1 MKLTDADNAADGI
14 FFPALEQNMMGAVL
28 INENDEV
35 MFFNPAAEKL
45 WGYKREEVIGNNID
59 MLIPRDLRPA
69 HPQYIRHNRE
79 GGKARVEGMSRELQ
93 LEKKDGSK
101 IWTRF
106 ALSKVSA
113 EGKVYYL
120 ALVRDASVEMAQ
132 KEQTRQLIIAV
143 DHLDRPVIVLDPERH
158 IVQCNRAFTEMF
170 GYCINEASGMQPD
183 TLLNIPEFPAGSP
196 PFHEMGEIIC
206 RNIESVL
213 NESHVSLFALR
224 NGMPIHW
231 ASSSHGAEVQNAQ
244 SWSATIRQR
253 DGAPAGILQIKTS
266 SGAETSAFIE
276 RVADISQHMAA
287 LALEQEK
294 SRQHIEQLI
303 QFDPMTGLPNRNNLH
318 NYLDDLVDK
327 AISPVVY
334 LIGVDH
340 IQDVIDSLG
349 YAWADQ
355 ALLEVVNRFRE
366 KLKPDQYLCRIEGA
380 SFVLVS
386 LENDVSNIT
395 QISDELRNVVSKPI
409 MIDDK
414 PFPLTLSIGISYD
427 EGKNRDYLLST
438 AHNAMDFIRKN
449 GGNGWQFF
457 SPAMNE
463 MVKERLV
470 LGAALKE
477 AISNNQLKLVYQ
489 PQIFAETGELYGIEA
504 LARWYD
510 PLHGHVPPSR
520 FIPLAEEIG
529 EIENIGRWVIAEAC
543 RQLAEW
549 RSQNIHIPAL
559 SVNLSALHFRS
570 NQLPNQVS
578 DAMHAWGIDG
588 HQLTVEITES
598 MMMEHDTEIF
608 KRIQILRDMG
618 IGLSVDDFGTG
629 FSGLSRLVSL
639 PVTEIKI
646 DKSFVDR
653 CLTEKRI
660 LALLEA
666 ITSIGQSLNLTVV
679 AEGIETKEQFEMLR
693 KIHCRV
699 IQGYFFSRPLPAEE
713 IPGWMS
719 SVLPLKI

>member
-69 HPQYIRHNRE
+69 HPEYIRHNRE

-170 GYCINEASGMQPD
+170 GYCISEAS
-183 TLLNIPEFPAGSP
+183 
-196 PFHEMGEIIC
+196 
-206 RNIESVL
+206 
-213 NESHVSLFALR
+213 
-224 NGMPIHW
+224 GMPIHW
-231 ASSSHGAEVQNAQ
+231 ASSSHGAEIQNAQ

-327 AISPVVY
+327 AVSPVVY

-366 KLKPDQYLCRIEGA
+366 KLKPDQYLCRIEG
-380 SFVLVS
+380 
-386 LENDVSNIT
+386 T
-395 QISDELRNVVSKPI
+395 Q
-409 MIDDK
+409 
-414 PFPLTLSIGISYD
+414 LSS
-427 EGKNRDYLLST
+427 
-438 AHNAMDFIRKN
+438 
-449 GGNGWQFF
+449 
-457 SPAMNE
+457 
-463 MVKERLV
+463 
-470 LGAALKE
+470 
-477 AISNNQLKLVYQ
+477 
-489 PQIFAETGELYGIEA
+489 
-504 LARWYD
+504 
-510 PLHGHVPPSR
+510 
-520 FIPLAEEIG
+520 
-529 EIENIGRWVIAEAC
+529 
-543 RQLAEW
+543 
-549 RSQNIHIPAL
+549 
-559 SVNLSALHFRS
+559 
-570 NQLPNQVS
+570 
-578 DAMHAWGIDG
+578 
-588 HQLTVEITES
+588 
-598 MMMEHDTEIF
+598 
-608 KRIQILRDMG
+608 
-618 IGLSVDDFGTG
+618 
-629 FSGLSRLVSL
+629 
-639 PVTEIKI
+639 
-646 DKSFVDR
+646 
-653 CLTEKRI
+653 
-660 LALLEA
+660 
-666 ITSIGQSLNLTVV
+666 
-679 AEGIETKEQFEMLR
+679 
-693 KIHCRV
+693 
-699 IQGYFFSRPLPAEE
+699 
-713 IPGWMS
+713 
-719 SVLPLKI
+719 